1 VDTEKPKKIDIIIS
15 GHYNN
20 QNLITKIK
28 ENIEDWGLIAWTTVD
43 QNAHDLQANA
53 SEAIKST
60 IKSCKCVLMCRNNFY
75 LTFNTKNDSENSG
88 FRFPGESFKNFLILS

>member
-1 VDTEKPKKIDIIIS
+1 MDTEKPKKIDIIIS

-28 ENIEDWGLIAWTTVD
+28 ENIEDWGLTAWTTVD
-43 QNAHDLQANA
+43 QNANDLQVNA
-53 SEAIKST
+53 SDAIKST

-75 LTFNTKNDSENSG
+75 LTFTN
-88 FRFPGESFKNFLILS
+88 